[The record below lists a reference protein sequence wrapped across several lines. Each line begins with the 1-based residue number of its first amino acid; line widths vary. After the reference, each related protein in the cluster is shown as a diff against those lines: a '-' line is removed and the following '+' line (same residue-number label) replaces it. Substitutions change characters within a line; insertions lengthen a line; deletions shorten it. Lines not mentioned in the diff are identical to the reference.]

1 MDSIDFERL
10 EKRARIKYE
19 WSRLRRAIVGF
30 TPVLFVVG
38 VAACITPRPMSAV
51 FFGATMFC
59 AGVAILWYGQELRR
73 AVLPGVA
80 AGAIPLVVALCANQ
94 IGHVCTGG
102 ACLNLCM
109 PACGAGGIVA
119 GLALALL
126 GHQSTR
132 RLPYLAAGSVLALL
146 TGAMGCACIGY
157 YGLFGL
163 TAGFGIGLVSGVGM
177 RTKP

>member
-1 MDSIDFERL
+1 MDSIDFERFQR
-10 EKRARIKYE
+10 RARIKYE

-30 TPVLFVVG
+30 APALFVVV
-38 VAACITPRPMSAV
+38 VAACVTPRPTTALL
-51 FFGATMFC
+51 FGTAMFC
-59 AGVAILWYGQELRR
+59 AGVALLWYGQDLRR

-94 IGHVCTGG
+94 LGHVCTGG

-109 PACGAGGIVA
+109 PACGAGGIAA
-119 GLALALL
+119 GLAVALL
-126 GHQSTR
+126 GHQSTHR
-132 RLPYLAAGSVLALL
+132 IRYLAAGSVVALL

-163 TAGFGIGLVSGVGM
+163 AVGFGVGLLSGVGM
-177 RTKP
+177 KTKA